1 MFRKASYVLVFLGS
15 VGLLFATCSP
25 AGVDGSGG
33 EGTGNS
39 SGSGGRGGSGT
50 NGTGN
55 GGNGTS
61 STNGSGGGFNPGF
74 ADASIVTDATAP
86 SGGEFGNDALLD
98 CGFSQ
103 FNVER
108 TPPNVMVVLDRSGSM
123 MKNVAGQCVI
133 PSSICATPAAGSSR
147 WSIAKAALDTVIGT
161 TEQDIAWGMKMYPTC
176 KHPVGN
182 GNPYLCEFPAGTRN
196 ACAIEGLETKPAIK
210 QQALISTAIGRET
223 PSQDSGATPT
233 APAVTAAIQLLKGIQ
248 TNNPKF
254 MLLVTD
260 GEPNCDIYTGGNC
273 PPATDCS
280 HCPVGTP
287 CDSINGSMASIRAV
301 QDAAAAGIPVFVL
314 GFAIPDPGAN
324 NPAHTTLNAMA
335 VAGGRPVVNN
345 ATYKYYNADDQASL
359 MKALNEIAASTVS
372 CTFALDEP
380 PAVDAVAFVT
390 VDNRTLPIDPM
401 DGWSFGSGRNSII
414 FNGTACARLKA
425 GDFKKTAITFG
436 CPQKLPEP
444 PPIVE

>member
-223 PSQDSGATPT
+223 PSQDSGA
-233 APAVTAAIQLLKGIQ
+233 
-248 TNNPKF
+248 
-254 MLLVTD
+254 
-260 GEPNCDIYTGGNC
+260 
-273 PPATDCS
+273 
-280 HCPVGTP
+280 
-287 CDSINGSMASIRAV
+287 
-301 QDAAAAGIPVFVL
+301 AGIPVFVL

-335 VAGGRPVVNN
+335 VAGGRPVNN